1 MFPPSSIGWGSNM
14 LSIAFAPLFSW
25 PVLSALAIV
34 VLLLAGFG
42 LWRAV
47 RGTGWRLLAAAVLL
61 AALAN
66 PVLVEQERIPNDDV
80 VAVVIDESASQQI
93 GDRQQ
98 QTEEAVKKLT
108 DQLERMR
115 GIEVRVIRAGAP
127 DQKRTEP
134 VDGTRLFDAVQQS
147 LANVPRNRLGG
158 TFLITDGQV
167 HDAATDG
174 ATLPIP
180 GPVHTLLTGAKGER
194 DRQLVIENT
203 PRFGLVGKSVEVE
216 IQVRDFNGGGGSAR
230 VTLTQDGKPDRVLTV
245 PVGRPHKIS
254 LPLDHAGANLLQLE
268 VAPLPGEITAANNR
282 AVVQINGVRE
292 RLRVLLV
299 SGEPHPGERVWRN
312 FLKADPSVDLV
323 HFTILRPP
331 EKQDA
336 TPVRELSLIAFP
348 IRELFEVK
356 IEEFDLIIFDRYRRR
371 GVLPGIYLENI
382 VRYVENG
389 GAVLTAAGPAF
400 ASPLSLYRTALG
412 DILPGQP
419 TGQVIERGIKPRVTD
434 EGLRHPVT
442 ADLVGADEAV
452 PRWGRWFRQ
461 VEATR
466 SRGQAL
472 LSGDGESPLLILDRV
487 GEGRVAQLLSDHI
500 WLWARGFEDGGP
512 HSEIL
517 RRLAHWL
524 MKEPDLEEE
533 DLRARVEGN
542 ELAIIRRSLSE
553 DTTPVEVTLPSGAKR
568 TVTLT
573 KGIGGRSRG
582 TLPASEVGIYRLT
595 DGERR
600 AVAAVGNLNP
610 KEYADM
616 RATAEK
622 LAFTATASGGGVHW
636 LEDGDPTLRR
646 IRADRKP
653 SGTGWMG
660 VVSNRD
666 FRVAS
671 VRETPMLPALLVL
684 LLGLGT
690 LVWAWRREGS

>member
-1 MFPPSSIGWGSNM
+1 MMSIDFAPMFPW
-14 LSIAFAPLFSW
+14 A
-25 PVLSALAIV
+25 ALAV
-34 VLLLAGFG
+34 LGAVALLLAAAG
-42 LWRAV
+42 LWRRV
-47 RGTGWRLLAAAVLL
+47 RGTGWRLLASAVLL

-80 VAVVIDESASQQI
+80 VAVVVDESASQQI
-93 GDRQQ
+93 GDRRR
-98 QTEEAVKKLT
+98 QTEEALAMLT
-108 DQLERMR
+108 ERLERLQ
-115 GIEVRVIRAGAP
+115 GVEVRVVRTGAP
-127 DQKRTEP
+127 DEKRGEP
-134 VDGTRLFDAVQQS
+134 VDGTRVFDSLQQA
-147 LANVPRNRLGG
+147 LANVPRSRIGA

-167 HDAATDG
+167 HDAPAADAAPPVAG
-174 ATLPIP
+174 PI
-180 GPVHTLLTGAKGER
+180 HTLLTGSR
-194 DRQLVIENT
+194 DEIDRRLVIENAA
-203 PRFGLVGKSVEVE
+203 RFGLVGKPVDVE
-216 IQVRDFNGGGGSAR
+216 IMVRDHNSGGGTAR

-245 PVGRPHKIS
+245 PTGQPHTIS
-254 LPLDHAGANLLQLE
+254 VPLDHAGPNILQIE
-268 VAPLPGEITAANNR
+268 ASPLAGEITRANNR
-282 AVVQINGVRE
+282 AVIEINGVRE

-382 VRYVENG
+382 VRYVERG
-389 GAVLTAAGPAF
+389 GAVLAAAGPAF
-400 ASPLSLYRTALG
+400 ASELSLYRTPLG

-419 TGQVIERGIKPRVTD
+419 TGQVVERGLKPQVTAD
-434 EGLRHPVT
+434 GRRHPVT
-442 ADLVGADEAV
+442 ADLVGADETV

-461 VEATR
+461 IDASHT
-466 SRGQAL
+466 RGQAL
-472 LSGDGESPLLILDRV
+472 LSGVDDRPLLILDRV

-500 WLWARGFEDGGP
+500 WLWARGYEDGGP

-533 DLRARVEGN
+533 DLRAHVEGN
-542 ELAIIRRSLSE
+542 ELVIVRRSLS
-553 DTTPVEVTLPSGAKR
+553 DDLQPVQVTLPSGTTR
-568 TVTLT
+568 SVRMTE
-573 KGIGGRSRG
+573 GIGGRARG
-582 TLPASEVGIYRLT
+582 SLPATEVGIYRLT
-595 DGERR
+595 DGTRR
-600 AVAAVGNLNP
+600 AVAAVGNVNP

-616 RATAEK
+616 RATADL
-622 LAFTATASGGGVHW
+622 LAATAQASGGGMLW
-636 LEDGDPTLRR
+636 LEDGAPTLRR
-646 IRADRKP
+646 VRTDRKP
-653 SGTGWMG
+653 SGSDWLG
-660 VVSNRD
+660 VLANRD

-684 LLGLGT
+684 LLGLGA